1 MSIPACWWYCDE
13 YVSIKRYLKTKLGRF
28 GPTEMGSSL
37 LRELLPWKLRW
48 SCSSSRDQ
56 TESARMINWLWAPNL
71 VVSPP
76 VLSSCV
82 DNPEILNSE
91 TGWSLR
97 LAQVS
102 FWRLYL
108 HSSSIFALC
117 HWTAGHLD
125 SQCHIGI
132 GGLFYQLLGSTCIWL
147 VHVQH
152 CSASILCG
160 DVEWAEHC

>member
-1 MSIPACWWYCDE
+1 MDTSILKVQGSWRMSIPACWWYCDE
-13 YVSIKRYLKTKLGRF
+13 YVSIKRYLKTKLSRF
-28 GPTEMGSSL
+28 GPTEMGSSFFFHIFFL
-37 LRELLPWKLRW
+37 VNFYLANCGEHAQAREIKQ
-48 SCSSSRDQ
+48 SR
-56 TESARMINWLWAPNL
+56 L
-71 VVSPP
+71 
-76 VLSSCV
+76 
-82 DNPEILNSE
+82 
-91 TGWSLR
+91 GWSLR

-117 HWTAGHLD
+117 HWPAGHLD
-125 SQCHIGI
+125 YQCHIGI
-132 GGLFYQLLGSTCIWL
+132 GGLLYQLLGSTWIWL